1 MVKYLPAN
9 AGDAGHRDL
18 IPGSGRF
25 SERGNGKQLKYSCL
39 KNAMDRGQASLWGCK
54 ESDTTE

>member
-9 AGDAGHRDL
+9 AGDTGDRDL

-25 SERGNGKQLKYSCL
+25 PGRGNGKQLQYSSL
-39 KNAMDRGQASLWGCK
+39 KNAMDRGQASLWGFK